1 MIYFDTSA
9 LAKKYFI
16 NEKGHGEILTILK
29 ANPNKLFSSALTYI
43 EALSA
48 ITRRKH
54 EIRDYDETIITL
66 KDDWDVF
73 SVWGIDDE
81 ILTSAADLITLHRLR
96 SADAIHLATAL
107 SIRKH
112 MKEPPLFVC
121 NDAELIQAA
130 KKEGLS
136 VVDPAVEDK

>member
-16 NEKGHGEILTILK
+16 NEKGHGEILKILK
-29 ANPNKLFSSALTYI
+29 AHPHKLFSSALTYI

-48 ITRRKH
+48 LTRRKH
-54 EIRDYDETIITL
+54 EIRDYEEAIITL

-73 SVWGIDDE
+73 SVWAIDDE
-81 ILTSAADLITLHRLR
+81 ILTSAADLITHHRLR
-96 SADAIHLATAL
+96 AAL

-121 NDAELIQAA
+121 NDAELAQAA

-136 VVDPAVEDK
+136 VIDPAAEDK

>member
-16 NEKGHGEILTILK
+16 NEKGHDKILKILK
-29 ANPNKLFSSALTYI
+29 ANPHKLFSSALTYI

-48 ITRRKH
+48 LTRRKH
-54 EIRDYDETIITL
+54 EIQNYDETIIIL

-73 SVWGIDDE
+73 NVWAIDDE
-81 ILTSAADLITLHRLR
+81 ILALAADLITHHRLR

-121 NDAELIQAA
+121 NDSDLTQAA

-136 VVDPAVEDK
+136 IIDPAVEEK